1 MSGKEKK
8 AALEEKLQ
16 LLRSVTK
23 SNAANKTSILVDA
36 SKYIKELKDKVEEEA
51 AAASWSQAN
60 TDSSS
65 AFGSGSAMPAT
76 VTVSSVELDSNSC
89 SSRRG
94 FRINVSTERSRPGLL
109 VSVLEALEDLGLD
122 VLDADVSC
130 ADDTAF
136 RFQALGGSGQQGKQ
150 QQHQGGSV
158 DEQMV
163 QQAVLQAISKCMDD
177 DDE

>member
-23 SNAANKTSILVDA
+23 SNAENKTSILVDA
-36 SKYIKELKDKVEEEA
+36 SKYIKELKDKVEEASA
-51 AAASWSQAN
+51 A
-60 TDSSS
+60 DSSS
-65 AFGSGSAMPAT
+65 AMAAT
-76 VTVSSVELDSNSC
+76 VSVSSVELDSNS
-89 SSRRG
+89 SSCRRG
-94 FRINVSTERSRPGLL
+94 FRINVSMERSRPGLL
-109 VSVLEALEDLGLD
+109 VSVLEAFEELGLD

-136 RFQALGGSGQQGKQ
+136 RLQALGSGQSQQGK
-150 QQHQGGSV
+150 SV

-163 QQAVLQAISKCMDD
+163 RQAVLQAISKCMDD
-177 DDE
+177 DHE

>member
-1 MSGKEKK
+1 MMIAIIFAE
-8 AALEEKLQ
+8 AILQ
-16 LLRSVTK
+16 ATQHAYMYVCMYMMKQLNL
-23 SNAANKTSILVDA
+23 SIHCIMHVMFA
-36 SKYIKELKDKVEEEA
+36 QVS
-51 AAASWSQAN
+51 
-60 TDSSS
+60 
-65 AFGSGSAMPAT
+65 
-76 VTVSSVELDSNSC
+76 VSSVELDSNSC

-122 VLDADVSC
+122 VLDADISC

-150 QQHQGGSV
+150 QQQGGSV

>member
-1 MSGKEKK
+1 MPTCMDVYIIK
-8 AALEEKLQ
+8 Q
-16 LLRSVTK
+16 LNLSMHCIMHVMFAQV
-23 SNAANKTSILVDA
+23 S
-36 SKYIKELKDKVEEEA
+36 
-51 AAASWSQAN
+51 
-60 TDSSS
+60 
-65 AFGSGSAMPAT
+65 
-76 VTVSSVELDSNSC
+76 VSSVELDSNSC
-89 SSRRG
+89 RRG

-150 QQHQGGSV
+150 QQQGGSV

-163 QQAVLQAISKCMDD
+163 QQAVLQAIIKCMDD
-177 DDE
+177 DDEY

>member
-36 SKYIKELKDKVEEEA
+36 SKYIKELKDKVEEA
-51 AAASWSQAN
+51 AAASWSQAD

-76 VTVSSVELDSNSC
+76 VSVSSVELDSNSC

-122 VLDADVSC
+122 VLDADISC

-150 QQHQGGSV
+150 QQQQGGSV

-163 QQAVLQAISKCMDD
+163 QKAVLQATKCMDD
-177 DDE
+177 DD

>member
-16 LLRSVTK
+16 LLRSITN

-36 SKYIKELKDKVEEEA
+36 SKYIKELKDKVEEASA
-51 AAASWSQAN
+51 AD
-60 TDSSS
+60 TTSSS
-65 AFGSGSAMPAT
+65 SDSTMAAT
-76 VTVSSVELDSNSC
+76 QVSVSSVELDSNS
-89 SSRRG
+89 RRG
-94 FRINVSTERSRPGLL
+94 FRINVSMERSRPGLL
-109 VSVLEALEDLGLD
+109 LSVLEAFEEVGLD

-136 RFQALGGSGQQGKQ
+136 RLQALGSGQG
-150 QQHQGGSV
+150 QHSV

-163 QQAVLQAISKCMDD
+163 RQAVLQAISKCTDN

>member
-1 MSGKEKK
+1 
-8 AALEEKLQ
+8 
-16 LLRSVTK
+16 
-23 SNAANKTSILVDA
+23 
-36 SKYIKELKDKVEEEA
+36 
-51 AAASWSQAN
+51 
-60 TDSSS
+60 
-65 AFGSGSAMPAT
+65 
-76 VTVSSVELDSNSC
+76 
-89 SSRRG
+89 
-94 FRINVSTERSRPGLL
+94 VSTERSQPGLL

-122 VLDADVSC
+122 VLDADISC

-150 QQHQGGSV
+150 QQQGGSV